1 MKDIL
6 NYKEFIATVH
16 FSSDDDV
23 FFGKIE
29 GIDDL
34 ITFEGNTVAD
44 LKLAFQESVEEY
56 ISLCKKT
63 GKQAHKSY
71 KGSFNIR
78 ISPSLHRKAAEKAMS
93 KGIPLNQL
101 VQEVLEKELS
111 TNGNLE

>member
-6 NYKEFIATVH
+6 KYKDFIASVH
-16 FSSDDDV
+16 YSTEDEI
-23 FFGKIE
+23 FFGKVE

-34 ITFEGNTVAD
+34 ITFEGESVIQ
-44 LKLAFQESVEEY
+44 LKDNFKESVEEY
-56 ISLCKKT
+56 LILCNELGKKP
-63 GKQAHKSY
+63 HKSY

-78 ISPSLHRKAAEKAMS
+78 IAPNLHRKAAEQALL

-111 TNGNLE
+111 HN

>member
-6 NYKEFIATVH
+6 NYKDFIATVH
-16 FSSDDDV
+16 YSSDDEV

-29 GIDDL
+29 GINDL
-34 ITFEGNTVAD
+34 VTFEGKSVVE
-44 LKLAFQESVEEY
+44 LKEAFVESVEDY

-63 GKQAHKSY
+63 GKLPHKSY

-78 ISPSLHRKAAEKAMS
+78 IAPSLHRKAAEIAIL

-111 TNGNLE
+111 SSVN